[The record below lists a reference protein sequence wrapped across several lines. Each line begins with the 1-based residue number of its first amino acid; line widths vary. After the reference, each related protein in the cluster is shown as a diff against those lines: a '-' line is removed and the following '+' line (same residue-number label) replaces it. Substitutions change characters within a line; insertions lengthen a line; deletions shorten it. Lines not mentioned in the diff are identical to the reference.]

1 MDILK
6 GTWNAAVSKVEALG
20 GTELERK
27 VKEATSNENWGVSS
41 TIKNEIAQ
49 STSDYT
55 VCIFDD
61 CCLLDSIHFFF
72 FKKNRHF
79 KKSWECYGLA

>member
-1 MDILK
+1 MDMLK
-6 GTWNAAVSKVEALG
+6 STFSAAVSKVESLG

-49 STSDYT
+49 ATSDYT
-55 VCIFDD
+55 VWVFTVFVQ
-61 CCLLDSIHFFF
+61 L
-72 FKKNRHF
+72 
-79 KKSWECYGLA
+79 